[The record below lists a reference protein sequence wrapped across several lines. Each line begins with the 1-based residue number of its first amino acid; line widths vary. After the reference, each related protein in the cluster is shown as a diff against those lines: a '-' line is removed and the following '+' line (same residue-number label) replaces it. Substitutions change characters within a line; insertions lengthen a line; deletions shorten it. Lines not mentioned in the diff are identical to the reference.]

1 MKRLARLTSVIFWL
15 VLSSRPIVAEELRPC
30 PPCSGHYCQ
39 AIREKLIAINRCW
52 QNAETSQLQSRL
64 SDAGNYYCT
73 RKQQYRETPA
83 AALRGFETI
92 RRPRDAAEA
101 DLDQFAIQAAAQLL
115 CP

>member
-1 MKRLARLTSVIFWL
+1 MKRLTGHASVIFWL
-15 VLSSRPIVAEELRPC
+15 VLSSGPMVAEELRPC

-64 SDAGNYYCT
+64 SDAGYYYCN
-73 RKQQYRETPA
+73 RKQQFRETPA

-92 RRPRDAAEA
+92 RRPRDATEA
-101 DLDQFAIQAAAQLL
+101 DLDQFAIQAAAQFL